1 MRPPSYKGMKDREGI
16 CSIREVY
23 CDSEGTM
30 TSFSIDPAEVA
41 AHNEEELINI
51 LTLILEA
58 AQQPLLIEGDFIPE
72 SGNGEIDFAFIRED
86 ETKYH

>member
-1 MRPPSYKGMKDREGI
+1 MILPLYK
-16 CSIREVY
+16 
-23 CDSEGTM
+23 GTM

-41 AHNEEELINI
+41 AQDEEELINI
-51 LTLILEA
+51 LTLMLEA

-72 SGNGEIDFAFIRED
+72 TGNGELEFSFIRED

>member
-1 MRPPSYKGMKDREGI
+1 MKLPSYKGMKDRDGV

-23 CDSEGTM
+23 QDSEGTM

-41 AHNEEELINI
+41 AQDEEELINI
-51 LTLILEA
+51 LTLMLEA

>member
-1 MRPPSYKGMKDREGI
+1 MLPSYRGMIDRDGV

-23 CDSEGTM
+23 QDSEGTM
-30 TSFSIDPAEVA
+30 TSFSIDPAEA
-41 AHNEEELINI
+41 AANNEEELVSI
-51 LTLILEA
+51 LTLMLEA

-72 SGNGEIDFAFIRED
+72 TGNGEIDFAFIRED

>member
-1 MRPPSYKGMKDREGI
+1 MTFPLYKGMIDRDGV

-23 CDSEGTM
+23 HDSEGTM
-30 TSFSIDPAEVA
+30 TSFSIDPAEA
-41 AHNEEELINI
+41 AANNEEELVSI
-51 LTLILEA
+51 LTLMLEA

-72 SGNGEIDFAFIRED
+72 TGNGELEFSFIRED

>member
-1 MRPPSYKGMKDREGI
+1 MMLPSYRGMIDRDGV

-23 CDSEGTM
+23 QDSDGTM
-30 TSFSIDPAEVA
+30 TSFSIDPAEA
-41 AHNEEELINI
+41 AANNEEELVSI
-51 LTLILEA
+51 LTLMLEA

-72 SGNGEIDFAFIRED
+72 TGNGELEFSFIRED